1 MLLPLGD
8 EPNPHGVPWATY
20 ALIALNTAV
29 YVLISLPLSFA
40 QPDFND
46 PVLLEYVSVLV
57 DQLPQ
62 EWSQAEILARISAY
76 DLVTFNYGF
85 RPAEPVP
92 IALLTS
98 MFLHGGFMHLA
109 GNMLFLWIYGDN
121 VEHRLGPGWF
131 LLAYLVTGVAATSF
145 HTAFDADS
153 RLPMVGASGAVSG
166 VLGFYF
172 LWFPHNR
179 VRLWIMFFPFFMNV
193 VRAPARLVL
202 GLYLFMDNL
211 MPFLITRGMEGGGVA
226 YGAHIGGFLGGLG
239 WAWWLGRREIAGRPS
254 EYRGMS
260 AAPSPS
266 PGEQVGT
273 LVSEERLRDAA
284 TAYFRLTSEQAR
296 RLLSPEHSIALGN
309 WLANNDHPEAA
320 LVLYQRH
327 LRDYPLGPLA
337 AEAHLGAGL
346 IQLNALRQPTAAYQH
361 LVEVFDVDPSRET
374 EARARQA
381 LAEISADQKF
391 RAPMRS

>member
-8 EPNPHGVPWATY
+8 EPNPHGVPWVTY

-62 EWSQAEILARISAY
+62 KWSQAEILARISAY

-226 YGAHIGGFLGGLG
+226 YGAHIGGFLGGFG
-239 WAWWLGRREIAGRPS
+239 WAWWLGRREIAGRPR

-260 AAPSPS
+260 AAPSQSPS
-266 PGEQVGT
+266 EQVGA
-273 LVSEERLRDAA
+273 LVSEERWRDAA

-346 IQLNALRQPTAAYQH
+346 VQLNALRQPTAAYQH
-361 LVEVFDVDPSRET
+361 LVEVFDVDPSQET

-381 LAEISADQKF
+381 LAEITADQKF
-391 RAPMRS
+391 GAPMRS